1 MKNKVNILGS
11 CISRVIM
18 LDGDRFGHGIADNE
32 ISMDYYLDKQNVVCA
47 LMPPPFSREEVEE
60 IQAEE
65 LYDGSRLS
73 SLKQCLNKD
82 TVKLL
87 RDSDAEWLIL
97 DFYDFQTQFTIYQDT
112 TFANCAFEFYNTSIF
127 KKRDP
132 KLFQRANFCEMPPWL
147 WYSYVDLFFQQI
159 LDHYDADHIIL
170 NRFRSN
176 TYYLMQSGR
185 VAKLPDQ
192 FKMPYHSNDRFNA
205 PLRKFEDAFI
215 ERYHPYVIDLSH
227 FFMGDQ
233 NHWDNLN
240 GAHFEHE
247 FYRESFDAVR
257 EIILGGS
264 KQRVWNKSRLMDFSR
279 RGYEEDRRRK
289 FDVERGLQMIEQFVE
304 QGDWLWLNL
313 LDKLVTYAPQDARV
327 KRYLALYENAVAGK

>member
-11 CISRVIM
+11 CISRIVM
-18 LDGDRFGHGIADNE
+18 LDGDTSGHYVADE
-32 ISMDYYLDKQNVVCA
+32 RLSMDYFLDKQNIVCA
-47 LMPPPFSREEVEE
+47 VMPPPFPREEVEA
-60 IQAEE
+60 IAKEE
-65 LYDGSRLS
+65 LWDGSRWK
-73 SLKQCLNKD
+73 SLQQCLNKD

-87 RDSDAEWLIL
+87 HASDAEWLIV
-97 DFYDFQTQFTIYQDT
+97 DFYDVQADVSIYGDT
-112 TFANCAFEFYNTSIF
+112 MFSSCAFEFYNTSVF
-127 KKRDP
+127 KQRKP
-132 KLFQRANFCEMPPWL
+132 EVFQRTNLCLLPTWI
-147 WYSYVDLFFQQI
+147 WYAYADVFFQQI
-159 LDHYDADHIIL
+159 LDKYDADHIIV

-176 TYYLMQSGR
+176 TYYLSKEGR
-185 VAKLPDQ
+185 VAKVPDA
-192 FKMPYHSNDRFNA
+192 FKQPYHSNDRYN
-205 PLRKFEDAFI
+205 PQLRRFEDYI
-215 ERYHPYVIDLSH
+215 IQRYHPYVIDLSH

-233 NHWDNLN
+233 NQWENLN